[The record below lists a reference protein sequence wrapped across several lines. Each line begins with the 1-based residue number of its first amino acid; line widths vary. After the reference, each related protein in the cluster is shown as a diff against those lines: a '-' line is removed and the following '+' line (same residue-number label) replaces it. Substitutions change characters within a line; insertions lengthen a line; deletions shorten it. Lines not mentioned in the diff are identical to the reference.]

1 MRCQAQL
8 YLRHGDAANPLGRK
22 TTDSW
27 RLSGVIIRTC
37 SKAMPPHLRPA
48 TPADGPFLRQMTYE
62 AIQWRGDRP
71 PIDEVMA
78 RPELGMIIANWG
90 RPGDSGLVAL
100 DEDGEPIG
108 AAWYRTFPAHHH
120 AYGFVDESI
129 PEVAIAIRSDKREQ
143 GLGTALLRALLERAR
158 VSGFAQLSLSVEQA
172 NERARHVY
180 TKLGF
185 RIVRTNV
192 QDCVMVIDL

>member
-1 MRCQAQL
+1 MAF
-8 YLRHGDAANPLGRK
+8 
-22 TTDSW
+22 
-27 RLSGVIIRTC
+27 
-37 SKAMPPHLRPA
+37 HLRPT

-62 AIQWRGDRP
+62 AIQWRGGDRA

-78 RPELGMIIANWG
+78 RPELAMIIADWG

-100 DEDGEPIG
+100 EKDGEPIG

-120 AYGFVDESI
+120 AFGFVDESI
-129 PEVAIAIRSDKREQ
+129 PEVAVALRRGKREQ
-143 GLGTALLRALLERAR
+143 GLGTALLRALLELAR
-158 VSGFAQLSLSVEQA
+158 VAGLTQLSLAVEQA

-185 RIVRTNV
+185 RIVRTT
-192 QDCVMVIDL
+192 DEECVMVVDL